1 MQTYNLV
8 RVIDEFLN
16 GITMYRLILYFL
28 VLLLLVVSV
37 NQITVLFS
45 AAFLIMVCWAT
56 NTIFAKVFKAPTNFE
71 SVYITA
77 LILVFIITPIRTF
90 KDLPFFFLI
99 ATLAMASKYILAIN
113 KKHLFNPAAFAVFFS
128 AITLNYSASWWI
140 GMPFSMPVVAI
151 GGLLIA
157 RKIRRFS
164 LIFSFLATSL
174 VIFLGFSGLKVND
187 VLLLTQEI
195 ILNTPILFFMFVML
209 TEPQTTPPTKKLQI
223 IYGSLVGLLFAQP
236 FHVGSFYLTP
246 EIALLSGNVFSY
258 IVSPKEK
265 LFLKLKKKVQIAP
278 DIYDFIFELDK
289 KMRYIPGQYMEWTLA
304 HKNPDSRG
312 NRRYFTCAASPT
324 EGNLRIGAKFYPK
337 PSSFKEAL
345 RSLDPGGEIVASQLA
360 GEFILPKDPGKKL
373 VFIAGGI
380 GITPFRSMIKFLC
393 DTNQKRDIIL
403 LFSNKS
409 ALDIVYKD
417 IFDLASQKL
426 GIKTVYTITNTTDI
440 PPGWAGRVGYIDDK
454 LIREEVPA
462 YKDRIFYISG
472 PHSMVDAFE
481 ETLRGMGLRRNQI
494 KIDFFPGYA

>member
-1 MQTYNLV
+1 MQTYNLL
-8 RVIDEFLN
+8 RVIDKFLD
-16 GITMYRLILYFL
+16 GITMYRLVLYFL
-28 VLLLLVVSV
+28 VFLLLVGTA
-37 NQITVLFS
+37 NQITILFS
-45 AAFLIMVCWAT
+45 AAFLIIVCWAA

-77 LILVFIITPIRTF
+77 LILVFIITPVRTF
-90 KDLPFFFLI
+90 KDLPFFFLV
-99 ATLAMASKYILAIN
+99 AVLAMASKYILAIN
-113 KKHLFNPAAFAVFFS
+113 KKHLFNPATFAVAFT

-140 GMPFSMPVVAI
+140 GMPWTMPVVAI
-151 GGLLIA
+151 GGLLIV
-157 RKIRRFS
+157 RKTRRFS

-174 VIFLGFSGLKVND
+174 VIFLGFSGLNALSLAQK
-187 VLLLTQEI
+187 I
-195 ILNTPILFFMFVML
+195 IFDTPILFFMFVML
-209 TEPQTTPPTKKLQI
+209 SEPQTMPPTQKLQI

-236 FHVGSFYLTP
+236 FHIGSFYLTP

-265 LFLKLKKKVQIAP
+265 LFLKLKKKMQIAP
-278 DIYDFIFELDK
+278 DIYDFVFELDK
-289 KMRYIPGQYMEWTLA
+289 KMTYIPGQYLEWTLA

-337 PSSFKEAL
+337 PSSFKKAL
-345 RSLDPGGEIVASQLA
+345 RSLALGSEIVASQLA
-360 GEFILPKDPGKKL
+360 GEFILPKPPGKKL
-373 VFIAGGI
+373 CFIAGGI
-380 GITPFRSMIKFLC
+380 GITPFRSIIKFLC

-403 LFSNKS
+403 LFSNATAS
-409 ALDIVYKD
+409 DIVYKD

-426 GIKTVYTITNTTDI
+426 GIQTVYTITNTADI

-462 YKDRIFYISG
+462 YQDRIFYISG

-481 ETLRGMGLRRNQI
+481 KTLKGMGLHRNQI
-494 KIDFFPGYA
+494 KVDFFPGYA